1 MGTAPNLDFELSFF
15 ESLHKRMPKDLRVA
29 SALAHIYT
37 KAGRIDAGLKMD
49 RKLVRL
55 DPEDPTAHYNLACS
69 LSLKGRKPEAIK
81 VLRTAISLGYKD
93 FHWMQHD
100 PDLIGLNNYSGF
112 RDLLTDLK
120 IG

>member
-1 MGTAPNLDFELSFF
+1 MASRPNLEFELSFF

-55 DPEDPTAHYNLACS
+55 DPRDGNTISRQDERAT
-69 LSLKGRKPEAIK
+69 
-81 VLRTAISLGYKD
+81 VLRRLRVQSVSGVDVHAIHSVE
-93 FHWMQHD
+93 Q
-100 PDLIGLNNYSGF
+100 I
-112 RDLLTDLK
+112 R
-120 IG
+120 